1 MPANNAKNVDGA
13 AATTDED
20 IAEFTVAP
28 GRTVSGDD
36 GDVGPG
42 GTIILPIKEG
52 AKLQKLGFLLGED
65 GSIPV
70 NADGPK
76 VISGEEIED

>member
-1 MPANNAKNVDGA
+1 MPATNAKNA
-13 AATTDED
+13 ADTAVTEDD

-42 GTIILPIKEG
+42 GTIILPTKEG
-52 AKLQKLGFLLGED
+52 AKLQKLGFLLDDD
-65 GSIPV
+65 GSIAPIPE
-70 NADGPK
+70 GPAT
-76 VISGEEIED
+76 VAGVEITEG